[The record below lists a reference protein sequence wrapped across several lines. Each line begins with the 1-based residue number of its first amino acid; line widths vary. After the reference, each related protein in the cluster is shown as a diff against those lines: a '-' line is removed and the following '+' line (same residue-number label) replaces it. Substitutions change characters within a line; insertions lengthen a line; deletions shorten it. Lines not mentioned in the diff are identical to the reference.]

1 MEECAC
7 ARDVARVPD
16 EAQGHFTETLFKKIT
31 AQFSSWHLIAL
42 QSHFFMVNVHSKCE
56 YTTKTLVINIKMLI
70 KMNFKSKFQMK
81 MDSFAF
87 CYFRTEVA
95 ALKVNKKGN
104 Y

>member
-1 MEECAC
+1 
-7 ARDVARVPD
+7 
-16 EAQGHFTETLFKKIT
+16 
-31 AQFSSWHLIAL
+31 
-42 QSHFFMVNVHSKCE
+42 MVNVHSKCE

-70 KMNFKSKFQMK
+70 KLNFKSKFQMK

-87 CYFRTEVA
+87 FYFRTEVA